1 MFINSRFSDAWN
13 GEISMNGLLR
23 MPHRHTCRDQ
33 NGLNVVDIMIWLTI
47 ASMLISIA
55 FQALQPY
62 REASIIY
69 QMKSDLR
76 GVAEISG
83 ANGTYTGIVQD
94 SEVEAAVA
102 KSQKSKGITISW
114 GKFALYAETPP
125 EETPAPEAIAGT
137 PMMELV
143 SSVTSSVPAALPGKS
158 INTYVLVA
166 RHPEVPS
173 MRVVYF
179 FDDVHEYKRGA
190 EVISITEL
198 PPIQDMFGITPD
210 PSDIP
215 PVVSS
220 PTSDPTEPS
229 GTPTEEPTST
239 VPPVATETPT
249 VAPSEDVTPTEEA
262 TASPTPTPT
271 PTTPEPSPLPT
282 QDESP
287 SPSPSPAPTEK
298 PEDPTPEPNP
308 LTPGDNL
315 NPKTKKFLF
324 CHNGMMHS
332 NSYTGMINGHEH
344 HAEDIMPPI
353 PPLNYPGWNW
363 TYRNAQTFYNNC
375 IPVTP

>member
-1 MFINSRFSDAWN
+1 
-13 GEISMNGLLR
+13 MNGLLR
-23 MPHRHTCRDQ
+23 MPHRHTFRDQ
-33 NGLNVVDIMIWLTI
+33 NGLNVVDIMIWMII
-47 ASMLISIA
+47 AAMLVA
-55 FQALQPY
+55 AVFQSTHPY
-62 REASIIY
+62 RQASIIY

-76 GVAEISG
+76 GVVEVSG
-83 ANGTYTGIVQD
+83 ANGSYTGVIQD
-94 SEVEAAVA
+94 TEVETAVM
-102 KSQKSKGITISW
+102 KSKKSNGITISW

-125 EETPAPEAIAGT
+125 EEESLPEAIADT

-143 SSVTSSVPAALPGKS
+143 SSVKSSIPAAVSGKE

-179 FDDVHEYKRGA
+179 FDDIHEYKRGV

-215 PVVSS
+215 PVVDP
-220 PTSDPTEPS
+220 PTSDPTEPV
-229 GTPTEEPTST
+229 T
-239 VPPVATETPT
+239 VPTQE
-249 VAPSEDVTPTEEA
+249 
-262 TASPTPTPT
+262 PTPTDSPT
-271 PTTPEPSPLPT
+271 ETTTPTDTPSEPVTPEVEETVTPSPSATAIPTTPAPTPSPAPTQVESPSASPSPL
-282 QDESP
+282 
-287 SPSPSPAPTEK
+287 PTEK

-324 CHNGMMHS
+324 CHNGSMHS

-344 HAEDIMPPI
+344 HAQDIMPPI